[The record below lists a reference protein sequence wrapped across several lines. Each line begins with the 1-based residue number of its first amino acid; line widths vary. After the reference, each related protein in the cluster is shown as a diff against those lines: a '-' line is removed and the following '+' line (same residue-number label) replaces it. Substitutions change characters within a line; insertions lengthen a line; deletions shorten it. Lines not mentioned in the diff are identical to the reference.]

1 MYSNKGPP
9 AFPQILPI
17 NVWPPRVWDML
28 PSLLWI
34 LPPTHAAYVFLMEK
48 AKLEEGQ
55 PCGAPLGL
63 HIQSI
68 NGLGWMEAVQG
79 PAQTK
84 RPPSAGLAWAPL
96 PLLPAARPAPS
107 AQRPDGLS
115 VQAPGEAHGH
125 GARGACRGRALRLGW
140 GDCVQPAGRKPWL

>member
-34 LPPTHAAYVFLMEK
+34 LPPTHAAYEFLMEK

-96 PLLPAARPAPS
+96 PCSQPRAQRPAPS
-107 AQRPDGLS
+107 AQTGYPCKLRAKPT
-115 VQAPGEAHGH
+115 AT
-125 GARGACRGRALRLGW
+125 GRAPLGW
-140 GDCVQPAGRKPWL
+140 GDCAQPAGPKPWL

>member
-63 HIQSI
+63 HIQSV

-96 PLLPAARPAPS
+96 PLLPAARPAPRRATRAS
-107 AQRPDGLS
+107 SGRSPRPR
-115 VQAPGEAHGH
+115 
-125 GARGACRGRALRLGW
+125 GARSMPRARAPRGW
-140 GDCVQPAGRKPWL
+140 GDCAQPARPKPWL